1 MGERENGKKCV
12 AAGQRQLHSG
22 THVTLDPEMK
32 GLNPTCRSRRSLALG
47 ERENGKNGELAGQR
61 QFHSSTTCNS

>member
-1 MGERENGKKCV
+1 MGERENGKKCE

-32 GLNPTCRSRRSLALG
+32 GLNPTCRRHNSLALG
-47 ERENGKNGELAGQR
+47 ERENG
-61 QFHSSTTCNS
+61 